1 MGRIGRLFTVFVGL
15 LLGIQSLGYAQNQ
28 NQRKESVYNVNR
40 KLDLP
45 ITLALFGTAAYGYS
59 YLADKEG
66 VSYQEAISFKPE
78 DIWWFDRPAT
88 KQDASLRYDAHK
100 TSDVMLNT
108 TVALP
113 ILLGLDKQI
122 RKDWLDVLILYGQ
135 SHAVN
140 SNFYALN
147 AALVSRPR
155 PFNYNS
161 DVPIEEK
168 MANETRNS
176 WFSGHVSSTAT
187 ASFFMAKVFSD
198 YHPELENKKYWLFG
212 AALIPPSLVGL
223 YRYKAMKHFPT
234 DIIAGTVAGA
244 ATGILIP
251 HIHKNKKDESA
262 WAFVPFAGKING
274 LQISYTFK

>member
-1 MGRIGRLFTVFVGL
+1 MGRYIQFFAVLFAV
-15 LLGIQSLGYAQNQ
+15 LLGTHSFSYAQ
-28 NQRKESVYNVNR
+28 KTDKKEESVYKVNR

-45 ITLALFGTAAYGYS
+45 ITLGLFGTAAYGYS
-59 YLADKEG
+59 YLADKKG
-66 VSYQEAISFKPE
+66 VSFEKAVSLRPE
-78 DIWWFDRPAT
+78 DVWWFDRPAT
-88 KQDASLRYDAHK
+88 KQDASMRNDAHK
-100 TSDVMLNT
+100 TSDIMLNT

-113 ILLGLDKQI
+113 VLLALDKDI

-147 AALVSRPR
+147 AALISRPR
-155 PFNYNS
+155 PFNYSS

-168 MANETRNS
+168 MANESRNS
-176 WFSGHVSSTAT
+176 WFSGHVSSTST
-187 ASFFMAKVFSD
+187 ASFFMAKVYSD
-198 YHPELENKKYWLFG
+198 FHPELGNKKYWLFG

-223 YRYKAMKHFPT
+223 YRFKAMKHFPT

-251 HIHKNKKDESA
+251 HIHKNKKADNG
-262 WAFVPFAGKING
+262 WAFVPFAGNING

>member
-1 MGRIGRLFTVFVGL
+1 MGRFSLFFIVLFSILLVGCANCF
-15 LLGIQSLGYAQNQ
+15 AQ
-28 NQRKESVYNVNR
+28 KAESKEESVYRVNY
-40 KLDLP
+40 KIDLP
-45 ITLALFGTAAYGYS
+45 VTLGLFGTAAYGYS

-66 VSYQEAISFKPE
+66 VSYQKAISLAPE
-78 DIWWFDRPAT
+78 DVWWFDRPAT
-88 KQDASLRYDAHK
+88 KQDAATRYDAHK
-100 TSDVMLNT
+100 TSDILLNS

-113 ILLGLDKQI
+113 VLLGLDKDI

-147 AALVSRPR
+147 AAVVSRPR
-155 PFNYNS
+155 PYNYNA

-168 MANETRNS
+168 MANESRNS

-187 ASFFMAKVFSD
+187 ASFFMAKVYSD
-198 YHPELENKKYWLFG
+198 YHPGLGNKKLWLFT

-251 HIHKNKKDESA
+251 HIHKNKKEDSS